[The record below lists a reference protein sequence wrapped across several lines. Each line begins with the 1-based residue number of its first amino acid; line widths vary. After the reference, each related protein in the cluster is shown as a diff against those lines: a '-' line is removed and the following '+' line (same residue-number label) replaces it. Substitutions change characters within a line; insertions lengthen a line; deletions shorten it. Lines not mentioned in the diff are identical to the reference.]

1 MNSNSWIKG
10 FGGANIFHD
19 NRCRISWYIVDIP
32 DIEFGRIVLES
43 EIPLKSE
50 ILPPL
55 VARRNVLPD
64 RLSLF
69 CNDVDERLVDDR
81 IPLASSEQYKIAKA
95 KLPNKVLGYFIFKK
109 AQVKNDV
116 PINVSLR
123 NRQWQIVCRS
133 PDAQQVVQKRF
144 SCSRFC
150 INHWYSFFESVHMR
164 IVDELDDA
172 TGVTRLGVKWVSSK
186 II

>member
-19 NRCRISWYIVDIP
+19 NRWQISWYILDIP

-43 EIPLKSE
+43 EIPVKSE

-55 VARRNVLPD
+55 VVIRNVLPD
-64 RLSLF
+64 RLSPF
-69 CNDVDERLVDDR
+69 CNDVEERLVDDR
-81 IPLASSEQYKIAKA
+81 IPFASSEQYKIAKA
-95 KLPNKVLGYFIFKK
+95 KLPNNVLEYFILKK
-109 AQVKNDV
+109 TQVNNDV
-116 PINVSLR
+116 PMNVSLR

-150 INHWYSFFESVHMR
+150 INHWYSFWIGSHAYCR
-164 IVDELDDA
+164 WTWLTLAWPD
-172 TGVTRLGVKWVSSK
+172 
-186 II
+186 

>member
-19 NRCRISWYIVDIP
+19 NRCQISWYIVDIP

-69 CNDVDERLVDDR
+69 CNDVDERLVD
-81 IPLASSEQYKIAKA
+81 A
-95 KLPNKVLGYFIFKK
+95 
-109 AQVKNDV
+109 
-116 PINVSLR
+116 
-123 NRQWQIVCRS
+123 
-133 PDAQQVVQKRF
+133 VVQVHVWIEAEVHEIRF
-144 SCSRFC
+144 VAE
-150 INHWYSFFESVHMR
+150 ES
-164 IVDELDDA
+164 IF
-172 TGVTRLGVKWVSSK
+172 
-186 II
+186 